1 MTDAM
6 EPENSSLV
14 NPSDETPAIPNGDPP
29 GTISLRAES
38 WIAPLPSPD
47 DFQRY
52 NETLPGAAE
61 RILAMA
67 ERQQQHQIEQEKA
80 FAAQEQY
87 NLVTVRITH
96 NADASRSKLGLIFAF
111 IIALFGISVSAGLIT
126 IGEGG
131 LGLGFLFA
139 PLATLVG
146 AFIYT
151 ARARRSDR
159 RRNSQDD
166 ESD

>member
-1 MTDAM
+1 MPDGS
-6 EPENSSLV
+6 EPV
-14 NPSDETPAIPNGDPP
+14 NPPLPAPLDETPRLPENP
-29 GTISLRAES
+29 GTRVRVRS
-38 WIAPLPSPD
+38 
-47 DFQRY
+47 QRWSGPIPPPAVLQQY
-52 NETLPGAAE
+52 DAVLPGAPE

-67 ERQQQHQIEQEKA
+67 ERQHQHQIEQEKA

-166 ESD
+166 ESG